1 MMFERYGVPRGLAPH
16 RSRTIRPVAL
26 ASTIYCASLVGIR
39 HPSRSDLVRARSV
52 TVVTSSSPG
61 SSRCQRCPACRF
73 RSAFSAPL
81 DAGST
86 LNVMEKRF
94 PLATPKRK
102 RLWTR
107 EVPRPLR
114 ESQERIREPR
124 PRDDR
129 ATKSQT
135 RTHREGSSR
144 RHSNLRSYHQ
154 GTPRRHSRR
163 TPRRPP
169 SQCHG
174 RQRTTHEARE
184 PRSRPTTY
192 GVITG
197 WKRAVRILRSCVTQ
211 IFLL

>member
-39 HPSRSDLVRARSV
+39 HPSRSDLVPARSV

-94 PLATPKRK
+94 PLATPQRK

-107 EVPRPLR
+107 EVARPLR
-114 ESQERIREPR
+114 ESLEDELSQLAPGDVLVIDMKGIEAFDCSFANEFFG
-124 PRDDR
+124 
-129 ATKSQT
+129 KSIL
-135 RTHREGSSR
+135 SLPKMYS
-144 RHSNLRSYHQ
+144 
-154 GTPRRHSRR
+154 
-163 TPRRPP
+163 
-169 SQCHG
+169 
-174 RQRTTHEARE
+174 AR
-184 PRSRPTTY
+184 
-192 GVITG
+192 
-197 WKRAVRILRSCVTQ
+197 
-211 IFLL
+211 FL